1 MEIITIIL
9 LLIGSLLGVSRG
21 IAQVHQNIS
30 GIRNYKV
37 LAFLFLIFRFF
48 ISWFGFFIGLINFI
62 TDRKDNIFLKTNFK
76 WN

>member
-1 MEIITIIL
+1 MTVLIIL
-9 LLIGSLLGVSRG
+9 FLIGSLLGVGRG
-21 IAQVHQNIS
+21 LAQVEQNIS

-37 LAFLFLIFRFF
+37 LALLFLVFRFF

-62 TDRKDNIFLKTNFK
+62 TDRKDKIFLRTKLK